1 MKEKMIMK
9 KVWMVVVVAS
19 LLQTVD
25 ARHQVGKSKHPVE
38 STENVSSLKVEVDA
52 QVTKKRK
59 ILLVPLSLSDAAS
72 QEVCEALKRAL
83 DYTEQLDIDIQHEKE
98 PYKKKQV
105 LGLKEKGYHFVTFL
119 TEDKEDKMYE
129 WRLYDTN
136 KAVMQTGFRIPKQGK
151 LARGWGYALADSIIP
166 ALTNNKPFA
175 CSRLTYCQT
184 GKNGET
190 MVYVAD
196 FDGSHPH
203 ILTQSKR
210 QIIAPRWNRD
220 PENPVVL
227 YSKYT
232 PLNIQLI
239 SCGLDGSEVVASSF
253 DGLNMLPTFSFD
265 GKEVVLCLSRDGS
278 SQLYHYGYNKQLKKV
293 GYTRLTYNSGNN
305 ICPAFL
311 PNGDI
316 VFCSDF
322 ELGRPQLYY
331 LNRKDDSIERLTEG
345 GACTSPQYCE
355 VTKKLAYS
363 KLEKGVMQLFLYDF
377 AKKEEKQVTF
387 DAGHKQEC
395 TWSACGN
402 YLAYAASD
410 GKNQRIVSHSLL
422 TGKNK
427 FLTPEGKVCTYPS
440 WSSLY
445 STFPALKQG

>member
-1 MKEKMIMK
+1 MKETMTLK
-9 KVWMVVVVAS
+9 KTWILVGAIVS
-19 LLQTVD
+19 LSNLTY
-25 ARHQVGKSKHPVE
+25 ARRHEEKPQPAVQV
-38 STENVSSLKVEVDA
+38 TENQSSFKVEVDA
-52 QVTKKRK
+52 QANKKRK
-59 ILLVPLSLSDAAS
+59 ILLVPLSLSDANS

-83 DYTEQLDIDIQHEKE
+83 DYTEQLDIDIEHKTE

-105 LGLKEKGYHFVTFL
+105 TALREKGYHFVIFL
-119 TEDKEDKMYE
+119 TEDKGEKVYE
-129 WRLYDTN
+129 WRLYDTH

-151 LARGWGYALADSIIP
+151 VSRGWGYALADSVIP

-175 CSRLTYCQT
+175 CSKLTYCQT
-184 GKNGET
+184 GKKGESI
-190 MVYVAD
+190 VYVAD
-196 FDGSHPH
+196 FDGSHPE

-210 QIIAPRWNRD
+210 QILAPRWNRD

-232 PLNIQLI
+232 ALNIQLI
-239 SCGLDGSEVVASSF
+239 SCSLDGSEVVASSF

-278 SQLYHYGYNKQLKKV
+278 SQLYHYGYNKELKKV

-322 ELGRPQLYY
+322 ELGRPHLYY
-331 LNRKDDSIERLTEG
+331 MNRKDDSIERLTEG
-345 GACTSPQYCE
+345 GACTSPQYSDA
-355 VTKKLAYS
+355 TKKLAYS

-377 AKKEEKQVTF
+377 SKKQEKQVTS

-402 YLAYAASD
+402 YLAYTVVD

-427 FLTPEGKVCTYPS
+427 FLTPEGKVCTYPC

-445 STFPALKQG
+445 STFPVIG

>member
-1 MKEKMIMK
+1 MTMK
-9 KVWMVVVVAS
+9 KVWIVFVLAS
-19 LLQTVD
+19 LSSGVY
-25 ARHQVGKSKHPVE
+25 ARRHGEKSKQVVQ
-38 STENVSSLKVEVDA
+38 STENSSSLKVEVDA
-52 QVTKKRK
+52 HATKKRK
-59 ILLVPLSLSDAAS
+59 LLLVPLSLSDASS

-83 DYTEQLDIDIQHEKE
+83 EYTDQLESDIQHENV

-105 LGLKEKGYHFVTFL
+105 LALKEKGYHFVTFL
-119 TEDKEDKMYE
+119 TEDKDDKVYE

-136 KAVMQTGFRIPKQGK
+136 KAVMQAGFRIQKQGK
-151 LARGWGYALADSIIP
+151 IARGWGYSLADSIIP

-175 CSRLTYCQT
+175 CSKLTYCQT

-190 MVYVAD
+190 VVYVAD
-196 FDGSHPH
+196 FDGSNPQ

-278 SQLYHYGYNKQLKKV
+278 SQLYHYGYHKQLKKV

-322 ELGRPQLYY
+322 ELGRPQLYHM
-331 LNRKDDSIERLTEG
+331 NRKDDSIERLTEG
-345 GACTSPQYCE
+345 GACTSPQYCDA
-355 VTKKLAYS
+355 TKKLAYS

-377 AKKEEKQVTF
+377 GKKEEKQLTF

-402 YLAYAASD
+402 YLAYAAVE

-422 TGKNK
+422 TGKKK

-445 STFPALKQG
+445 SIFPVVEQG

>member
-1 MKEKMIMK
+1 MMKETMTMK
-9 KVWMVVVVAS
+9 KTWILVG
-19 LLQTVD
+19 LTVTIFS
-25 ARHQVGKSKHPVE
+25 QVTFSFGTTKTPTAQSAEAH
-38 STENVSSLKVEVDA
+38 SSLKVEVDA
-52 QVTKKRK
+52 HATKKRK
-59 ILLVPLSLSDAAS
+59 ILLVPLTLSDKRS

-83 DYTEQLDIDIQHEKE
+83 DYTEQLDVDIEYKTE

-105 LGLKEKGYHFVTFL
+105 LELKRKGYHFVTFL
-119 TEDKEDKMYE
+119 TEDKADKVYE
-129 WRLYDTN
+129 WRLYDTH
-136 KAVMQTGFRIPKQGK
+136 KGVMQAGFRIKKQGK
-151 LARGWGYALADSIIP
+151 IPRGWGYSLADSIIP
-166 ALTNNKPFA
+166 EVTGNKPFA
-175 CSRLTYCQT
+175 CSKLAFCQS
-184 GKNGET
+184 GKGGET
-190 MVYVAD
+190 VVCVAD
-196 FDGSHPH
+196 FDGSHSEV
-203 ILTQSKR
+203 LTQSKR
-210 QIIAPRWNRD
+210 QILAPRWNRD
-220 PENPVVL
+220 PENPQLL

-239 SCGLDGSEVVASSF
+239 SCSLDGSEVVASSF

-331 LNRKDDSIERLTEG
+331 LHRNDDSIERLTEG
-345 GACTSPQYCE
+345 GACTSPQYCDA
-355 VTKKLAYS
+355 TKKLAYS

-377 AKKEEKQVTF
+377 SKKQEKQVTS

-402 YLAYAASD
+402 YLAYTVVE
-410 GKNQRIVSHSLL
+410 GKSQRIVSHSLL

-427 FLTPEGKVCTYPS
+427 FLTPEGKTCTYPS

-445 STFPALKQG
+445 STFPVIG